1 MGPSNFDRTL
11 KTQKKSETKM
21 NCSYNTDRHGERSAP
36 PLLVCDLRAQLAP
49 LNRYGPSGLGVA
61 VADGLHALIGVS
73 RKAVGAALTRC
84 ESRELAA

>member
-1 MGPSNFDRTL
+1 
-11 KTQKKSETKM
+11 M
-21 NCSYNTDRHGERSAP
+21 NCSYNTDRHGERSVSP

-73 RKAVGAALTRC
+73 RKAVGAAFTRS
-84 ESRELAA
+84 ESSNELAA

>member
-1 MGPSNFDRTL
+1 ML
-11 KTQKKSETKM
+11 
-21 NCSYNTDRHGERSAP
+21 CSRNTRRSSDSY

-73 RKAVGAALTRC
+73 RKAVGAALTRS
-84 ESRELAA
+84 ESSHELA

>member
-1 MGPSNFDRTL
+1 ML
-11 KTQKKSETKM
+11 
-21 NCSYNTDRHGERSAP
+21 CSRNTRRSGDSY

-73 RKAVGAALTRC
+73 RKAVGAALTRS
-84 ESRELAA
+84 ESSHELA

>member
-1 MGPSNFDRTL
+1 ML
-11 KTQKKSETKM
+11 
-21 NCSYNTDRHGERSAP
+21 CSQNTRRAGDAYSS

-73 RKAVGAALTRC
+73 RKAVGAALTRS
-84 ESRELAA
+84 ESSNELAA

>member
-1 MGPSNFDRTL
+1 
-11 KTQKKSETKM
+11 M
-21 NCSYNTDRHGERSAP
+21 NCSYNTDRHGERSGT

-73 RKAVGAALTRC
+73 RKAVGAALTRS
-84 ESRELAA
+84 ESSHELAA

>member
-1 MGPSNFDRTL
+1 LRPALDWTI
-11 KTQKKSETKM
+11 KTQKKSENKM
-21 NCSYNTDRHGERSAP
+21 NCSYNTDRHGERSVS

-73 RKAVGAALTRC
+73 RKAVGAALTRS
-84 ESRELAA
+84 ESHQLAA